1 MHVSWSWEVGGV
13 PLYVPDLT
21 EYSPTQDRVSVDWV
35 GVPRDSGVGS
45 DEIILKI
52 FVTIPLIESAL
63 EINE

>member
-1 MHVSWSWEVGGV
+1 MLVSWSWEVGGV

-45 DEIILKI
+45 DEITKDICNTTLDRI
-52 FVTIPLIESAL
+52 RT
-63 EINE
+63 